1 MPASIAASG
10 PVLLGGERGGRAIEG
25 FDLGNSPA
33 EYVPEAVAGR
43 TLVFTT
49 TNGTRAM
56 MRCIGAG
63 RVLIG
68 CFANLSALCRQLNGT
83 SRVDLIC
90 AGTDGQVSWEDT
102 LFAGA
107 LVGRLGGGN
116 CRLNDAALLALQAW
130 RQIGGFEA
138 SRAGLSEAMR
148 QGSGGRNLISID
160 RSGDIDLAAR
170 IDWLDVVPELRLTD
184 WSIRRASSDAADGNL
199 V

>member
-1 MPASIAASG
+1 M
-10 PVLLGGERGGRAIEG
+10 GGERGGQAIEG

-33 EYVPEAVAGR
+33 EYVPETVAGR

-56 MRCIGAG
+56 MRCVGAG

-68 CFANLSALCRQLNGT
+68 CFANLSALVRQLNGT

-90 AGTDGQVSWEDT
+90 AGTEGQVSWEDT

-107 LVGRLGGGN
+107 LVDRLGGGT

-130 RQIGGFEA
+130 RQLGGFEA
-138 SRAGLSEAMR
+138 SREGLAEAMR
-148 QGSGGRNLISID
+148 QGAGGRNLISID
-160 RSGDIDLAAR
+160 RAGDIELAAR
-170 IDWLDVVPELRLTD
+170 IDWFDVVPELHLTD
-184 WSIRRASSDAADGNL
+184 WSIRGTSRGAVDGDL